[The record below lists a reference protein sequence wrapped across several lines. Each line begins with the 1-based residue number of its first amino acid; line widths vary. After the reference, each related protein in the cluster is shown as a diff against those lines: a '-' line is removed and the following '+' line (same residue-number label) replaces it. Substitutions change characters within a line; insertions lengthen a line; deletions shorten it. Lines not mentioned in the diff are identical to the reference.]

1 MKTIQ
6 LEIDDNNFET
16 FMTII
21 KNLKNGMIKNVEVKD
36 NSFEERKLY
45 FKECLEDIENGKT
58 ELLTQ
63 DEYQNRMNSF
73 REDLKQKYANNQRYK
88 IPNKN
93 SKYCRIYSKRQYCQ
107 GF

>member
-6 LEIDDNNFET
+6 LQIDDSNFET

-21 KNLKNGMIKNVEVKD
+21 KNLKNGMIKNLEVKD
-36 NSFEERKLY
+36 SSFEETKLY

-63 DEYQNRMNSF
+63 DEYQSKMCSF
-73 REDLKQKYANNQRYK
+73 REDL
-88 IPNKN
+88 PNAFKM
-93 SKYCRIYSKRQYCQ
+93 
-107 GF
+107 

>member
-73 REDLKQKYANNQRYK
+73 REDLKQKYANN
-88 IPNKN
+88 
-93 SKYCRIYSKRQYCQ
+93 
-107 GF
+107 